1 MSGKLDIDCMA
12 GDLGNRAKAGDV
24 AVEAPPRPADGRGD
38 FGGSPAAA
46 ALPSAP
52 APGASSPLEAVLT
65 VLRGYWRV
73 WRAFENARWER
84 V

>member
-1 MSGKLDIDCMA
+1 MDCMA

-38 FGGSPAAA
+38 LGGSPAAGLLSA
-46 ALPSAP
+46 PAPAP

-65 VLRGYWRV
+65 VLRGLLV
-73 WRAFENARWER
+73 GGG
-84 V
+84 